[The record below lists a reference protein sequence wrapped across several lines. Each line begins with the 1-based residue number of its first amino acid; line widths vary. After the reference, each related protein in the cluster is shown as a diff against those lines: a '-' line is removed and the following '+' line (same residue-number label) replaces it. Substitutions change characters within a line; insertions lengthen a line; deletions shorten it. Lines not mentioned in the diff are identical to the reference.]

1 MSNFNEQ
8 DQPADLLCAIC
19 MEVRD
24 VRSQDN
30 RVLECMHV
38 FHEECIEQWFRE
50 SKDRRCPTCRHKD
63 RSAISRTFGGE
74 SNVASRRSTTTFQAT
89 NAVFSGPPNSAD
101 PRNVTF
107 SGLANYGH
115 GRNRA
120 GWSSTCSRSPRAGW
134 NSTFTRSPRTSW
146 TTSTRSTTAGWN
158 DTSNR
163 SVIAGEAAN
172 AIAVNAFSRNVPLTR
187 LTTTDQAASTR
198 APTTSAHG
206 ANAGQATNAT
216 SILST
221 ARQATNA
228 PSGTFDQASNV
239 ASTRSATTNQA
250 ASNRTPAT
258 SATDAGQDTNAAEIS
273 ATTDQAASNRAPP
286 PSATAADAGQPS
298 NATDISATTEQSA
311 SNCAPTTSATA
322 ANVGQT
328 TNATSISST
337 ARQATNA
344 PSWTFEQASNVAST
358 RSATTNQAVSN
369 RAPTTSATAA
379 NVGQTTNAT
388 SISSTA
394 RQATNAPSWTF
405 EQASN
410 VASTRSATTNQAVSN
425 RAPTTSATAANAGQA
440 TNAASILSTARQAA
454 NDNFHAVSTDIRQQ
468 DRLRQSQSIP
478 SRRGESG
485 RKPNFSKQ
493 EISTLLSIVAGR
505 RPKTKNDWNS
515 VAQDLNRQYPTAQ
528 RTGEG
533 CRRKYLGMVGLAHQ
547 KANQGDLATQ
557 PELIRAVAIQN
568 SLGESSSEEVDRGDQ
583 PATINYTGEDQQA
596 TVDPNYTGED
606 QQATVDPTVG
616 FLPAAI
622 NPSGGYLHET
632 PTNSCGM
639 SQLFLTE
646 NRRKNDRELQWK
658 HRIQREVA
666 ELKSMIETALLE
678 DSQLYTVLQVHPQ
691 LGNIHN
697 SN

>member
-1 MSNFNEQ
+1 M
-8 DQPADLLCAIC
+8 
-19 MEVRD
+19 
-24 VRSQDN
+24 
-30 RVLECMHV
+30 
-38 FHEECIEQWFRE
+38 
-50 SKDRRCPTCRHKD
+50 
-63 RSAISRTFGGE
+63 
-74 SNVASRRSTTTFQAT
+74 
-89 NAVFSGPPNSAD
+89 
-101 PRNVTF
+101 
-107 SGLANYGH
+107 
-115 GRNRA
+115 
-120 GWSSTCSRSPRAGW
+120 
-134 NSTFTRSPRTSW
+134 
-146 TTSTRSTTAGWN
+146 
-158 DTSNR
+158 
-163 SVIAGEAAN
+163 
-172 AIAVNAFSRNVPLTR
+172 
-187 LTTTDQAASTR
+187 
-198 APTTSAHG
+198 
-206 ANAGQATNAT
+206 
-216 SILST
+216 
-221 ARQATNA
+221 
-228 PSGTFDQASNV
+228 
-239 ASTRSATTNQA
+239 
-250 ASNRTPAT
+250 
-258 SATDAGQDTNAAEIS
+258 
-273 ATTDQAASNRAPP
+273 
-286 PSATAADAGQPS
+286 
-298 NATDISATTEQSA
+298 
-311 SNCAPTTSATA
+311 
-322 ANVGQT
+322 
-328 TNATSISST
+328 
-337 ARQATNA
+337 
-344 PSWTFEQASNVAST
+344 
-358 RSATTNQAVSN
+358 
-369 RAPTTSATAA
+369 
-379 NVGQTTNAT
+379 
-388 SISSTA
+388 
-394 RQATNAPSWTF
+394 
-405 EQASN
+405 
-410 VASTRSATTNQAVSN
+410 
-425 RAPTTSATAANAGQA
+425 
-440 TNAASILSTARQAA
+440 
-454 NDNFHAVSTDIRQQ
+454 STDIRQQ

-666 ELKSMIETALLE
+666 ELKSRIETALLQ

-691 LGNIHN
+691 HN

>member
-38 FHEECIEQWFRE
+38 FHKECIDKWFQE
-50 SKDRRCPTCRHKD
+50 SKHRTCPTCRNED
-63 RSAISRTFGGE
+63 RSANSRTFGGE

-134 NSTFTRSPRTSW
+134 NSTLSRSPRTSW

-322 ANVGQT
+322 AN
-328 TNATSISST
+328 
-337 ARQATNA
+337 
-344 PSWTFEQASNVAST
+344 
-358 RSATTNQAVSN
+358 
-369 RAPTTSATAA
+369 
-379 NVGQTTNAT
+379 
-388 SISSTA
+388 
-394 RQATNAPSWTF
+394 
-405 EQASN
+405 
-410 VASTRSATTNQAVSN
+410 
-425 RAPTTSATAANAGQA
+425 AGQA

-533 CRRKYLGMVGLAHQ
+533 CRRKYLGIVGLAHQ

>member
-24 VRSQDN
+24 VRSLDN

-38 FHEECIEQWFRE
+38 FHKECIDKWFQE
-50 SKDRRCPTCRHKD
+50 SKHRTCPTCRNED
-63 RSAISRTFGGE
+63 RSANSRTFGGE

-134 NSTFTRSPRTSW
+134 NSTLSRSPRTSW

-379 NVGQTTNAT
+379 N
-388 SISSTA
+388 
-394 RQATNAPSWTF
+394 
-405 EQASN
+405 
-410 VASTRSATTNQAVSN
+410 
-425 RAPTTSATAANAGQA
+425 AGQA

-468 DRLRQSQSIP
+468 DRLRQAQSIP

-533 CRRKYLGMVGLAHQ
+533 CRRKYLGIVGLAHQ

-666 ELKSMIETALLE
+666 ELKSRIETALLQ

>member
-8 DQPADLLCAIC
+8 DQPADLLCTIC

-50 SKDRRCPTCRHKD
+50 SKGRRCPTCRHKD

-89 NAVFSGPPNSAD
+89 NTDFRGPPNSAD

-115 GRNRA
+115 GRNPNSTSTTSPRA
-120 GWSSTCSRSPRAGW
+120 GWNSTSSRSPRARW
-134 NSTFTRSPRTSW
+134 NSTFTRSPRRSW
-146 TTSTRSTTAGWN
+146 TTLTRSTTAGWN

-172 AIAVNAFSRNVPLTR
+172 AIAVNAF
-187 LTTTDQAASTR
+187 TDQAASTR

-311 SNCAPTTSATA
+311 SNC
-322 ANVGQT
+322 
-328 TNATSISST
+328 
-337 ARQATNA
+337 
-344 PSWTFEQASNVAST
+344 
-358 RSATTNQAVSN
+358 
-369 RAPTTSATAA
+369 APTTSATAA

>member
-38 FHEECIEQWFRE
+38 FHKECIDKWFQE
-50 SKDRRCPTCRHKD
+50 SKHRTCPTCRNED
-63 RSAISRTFGGE
+63 RSANSRTFGGE

-134 NSTFTRSPRTSW
+134 NSTLSRSPRTSW

-273 ATTDQAASNRAPP
+273 ATTDQAASNRATP

-379 NVGQTTNAT
+379 N
-388 SISSTA
+388 
-394 RQATNAPSWTF
+394 
-405 EQASN
+405 
-410 VASTRSATTNQAVSN
+410 
-425 RAPTTSATAANAGQA
+425 AGQA

-454 NDNFHAVSTDIRQQ
+454 NDNFHAVSKDIRQQ

>member
-8 DQPADLLCAIC
+8 DQPADLLCTIC

-63 RSAISRTFGGE
+63 RSAISRTFSGE

-89 NAVFSGPPNSAD
+89 NTDFRGPPNSAD

-115 GRNRA
+115 GRNPNSTSTTSPRA
-120 GWSSTCSRSPRAGW
+120 GWNSTSSRSPRARW
-134 NSTFTRSPRTSW
+134 NSTFTRSPRRSW
-146 TTSTRSTTAGWN
+146 TTLTRSTTAGWN

-239 ASTRSATTNQA
+239 ASTRSATMNQA
-250 ASNRTPAT
+250 ASNHTPAT

-273 ATTDQAASNRAPP
+273 ATTDQAASNRATP

-311 SNCAPTTSATA
+311 SNC
-322 ANVGQT
+322 
-328 TNATSISST
+328 
-337 ARQATNA
+337 
-344 PSWTFEQASNVAST
+344 
-358 RSATTNQAVSN
+358 
-369 RAPTTSATAA
+369 
-379 NVGQTTNAT
+379 
-388 SISSTA
+388 
-394 RQATNAPSWTF
+394 
-405 EQASN
+405 
-410 VASTRSATTNQAVSN
+410 
-425 RAPTTSATAANAGQA
+425 APTTSATAANAGQA

-533 CRRKYLGMVGLAHQ
+533 CRRKYLGIVGLAHQ

-557 PELIRAVAIQN
+557 PQLIRAVAIQN

>member
-38 FHEECIEQWFRE
+38 FHKECIDKWFQE
-50 SKDRRCPTCRHKD
+50 SKHRTCPTCRNED
-63 RSAISRTFGGE
+63 RSANSRTFGGE

-115 GRNRA
+115 GRNPNSTSTTSPRA
-120 GWSSTCSRSPRAGW
+120 GWNSTSSRSPRARW
-134 NSTFTRSPRTSW
+134 NSTFTRSPRRSW
-146 TTSTRSTTAGWN
+146 TTLTRSTTAGWN

-311 SNCAPTTSATA
+311 SNC
-322 ANVGQT
+322 
-328 TNATSISST
+328 
-337 ARQATNA
+337 
-344 PSWTFEQASNVAST
+344 
-358 RSATTNQAVSN
+358 
-369 RAPTTSATAA
+369 APTTSATAA

>member
-24 VRSQDN
+24 VRSLDN

-38 FHEECIEQWFRE
+38 FHKECIDKWFEGTRQ
-50 SKDRRCPTCRHKD
+50 KRCPICRHEA
-63 RSAISRTFGGE
+63 SANSRTFGGE

-134 NSTFTRSPRTSW
+134 NSTLSRSPRTSW

-228 PSGTFDQASNV
+228 PSGTFVQASNV

-379 NVGQTTNAT
+379 N
-388 SISSTA
+388 
-394 RQATNAPSWTF
+394 
-405 EQASN
+405 
-410 VASTRSATTNQAVSN
+410 
-425 RAPTTSATAANAGQA
+425 AGQA

-454 NDNFHAVSTDIRQQ
+454 NDNFHAVSKDIRQQ

-666 ELKSMIETALLE
+666 ELKSRIETALLQ

-691 LGNIHN
+691 HN

>member
-38 FHEECIEQWFRE
+38 FHKECIDKWFQE
-50 SKDRRCPTCRHKD
+50 SKHRTCPTCRNED
-63 RSAISRTFGGE
+63 RSANSRTFGGE

-134 NSTFTRSPRTSW
+134 NSTLSRSPRTSW

-239 ASTRSATTNQA
+239 ASTRSATMNQA
-250 ASNRTPAT
+250 ASNHTPAT

-273 ATTDQAASNRAPP
+273 ATTDQAASNRATP

-311 SNCAPTTSATA
+311 SNC
-322 ANVGQT
+322 
-328 TNATSISST
+328 
-337 ARQATNA
+337 
-344 PSWTFEQASNVAST
+344 
-358 RSATTNQAVSN
+358 
-369 RAPTTSATAA
+369 APTTSATAA

-533 CRRKYLGMVGLAHQ
+533 CRRKYLGIVGLAHQ

>member
-1 MSNFNEQ
+1 M
-8 DQPADLLCAIC
+8 
-19 MEVRD
+19 
-24 VRSQDN
+24 
-30 RVLECMHV
+30 
-38 FHEECIEQWFRE
+38 
-50 SKDRRCPTCRHKD
+50 
-63 RSAISRTFGGE
+63 
-74 SNVASRRSTTTFQAT
+74 
-89 NAVFSGPPNSAD
+89 
-101 PRNVTF
+101 
-107 SGLANYGH
+107 
-115 GRNRA
+115 
-120 GWSSTCSRSPRAGW
+120 
-134 NSTFTRSPRTSW
+134 
-146 TTSTRSTTAGWN
+146 
-158 DTSNR
+158 
-163 SVIAGEAAN
+163 
-172 AIAVNAFSRNVPLTR
+172 
-187 LTTTDQAASTR
+187 
-198 APTTSAHG
+198 
-206 ANAGQATNAT
+206 
-216 SILST
+216 
-221 ARQATNA
+221 
-228 PSGTFDQASNV
+228 
-239 ASTRSATTNQA
+239 
-250 ASNRTPAT
+250 
-258 SATDAGQDTNAAEIS
+258 
-273 ATTDQAASNRAPP
+273 
-286 PSATAADAGQPS
+286 
-298 NATDISATTEQSA
+298 
-311 SNCAPTTSATA
+311 
-322 ANVGQT
+322 
-328 TNATSISST
+328 
-337 ARQATNA
+337 
-344 PSWTFEQASNVAST
+344 
-358 RSATTNQAVSN
+358 
-369 RAPTTSATAA
+369 
-379 NVGQTTNAT
+379 
-388 SISSTA
+388 
-394 RQATNAPSWTF
+394 
-405 EQASN
+405 
-410 VASTRSATTNQAVSN
+410 
-425 RAPTTSATAANAGQA
+425 
-440 TNAASILSTARQAA
+440 
-454 NDNFHAVSTDIRQQ
+454 STDIRQQ
-468 DRLRQSQSIP
+468 DRLRQAQSIP

-583 PATINYTGEDQQA
+583 PATINYTGEVQQA

-666 ELKSMIETALLE
+666 ELKSMIETELLE

>member
-8 DQPADLLCAIC
+8 DQPADLLCTIC

-89 NAVFSGPPNSAD
+89 NTDFRGPPNSAD

-115 GRNRA
+115 GRNPNSTSTTSPRA
-120 GWSSTCSRSPRAGW
+120 GWNSTSSRSPRARW
-134 NSTFTRSPRTSW
+134 NSTFTRSPRRSW
-146 TTSTRSTTAGWN
+146 TTLTRSTTAGWN

-344 PSWTFEQASNVAST
+344 PS
-358 RSATTNQAVSN
+358 
-369 RAPTTSATAA
+369 
-379 NVGQTTNAT
+379 G
-388 SISSTA
+388 
-394 RQATNAPSWTF
+394 TF

>member
-38 FHEECIEQWFRE
+38 FHKECIDKWFQE
-50 SKDRRCPTCRHKD
+50 SKHRTCPTCRNED
-63 RSAISRTFGGE
+63 RSANSRTFGGE

-134 NSTFTRSPRTSW
+134 NSTLSRSPRTSW

-273 ATTDQAASNRAPP
+273 ATTDQAASNRALP

-311 SNCAPTTSATA
+311 SNC
-322 ANVGQT
+322 
-328 TNATSISST
+328 
-337 ARQATNA
+337 
-344 PSWTFEQASNVAST
+344 
-358 RSATTNQAVSN
+358 
-369 RAPTTSATAA
+369 APTTSATAA

-533 CRRKYLGMVGLAHQ
+533 CRRKYLGIVGLAHQ

-583 PATINYTGEDQQA
+583 PATI
-596 TVDPNYTGED
+596 NYTGED

-691 LGNIHN
+691 LGKIHN

>member
-30 RVLECMHV
+30 RVLQCMHV
-38 FHEECIEQWFRE
+38 FHEECIEKWFRE
-50 SKDRRCPTCRHKD
+50 SKHRRCPTCRHED

-134 NSTFTRSPRTSW
+134 NSTLSRSPRTSW

-311 SNCAPTTSATA
+311 SNC
-322 ANVGQT
+322 
-328 TNATSISST
+328 
-337 ARQATNA
+337 
-344 PSWTFEQASNVAST
+344 
-358 RSATTNQAVSN
+358 
-369 RAPTTSATAA
+369 APTTSATAA

-666 ELKSMIETALLE
+666 ELKSRIETALLQ

-691 LGNIHN
+691 HN

>member
-38 FHEECIEQWFRE
+38 FHKECIDKWFQE
-50 SKDRRCPTCRHKD
+50 SKHRTCPTCRNED
-63 RSAISRTFGGE
+63 RSANSRTFGGE

-134 NSTFTRSPRTSW
+134 NSTLSRSPRTSW

-379 NVGQTTNAT
+379 N
-388 SISSTA
+388 
-394 RQATNAPSWTF
+394 
-405 EQASN
+405 
-410 VASTRSATTNQAVSN
+410 
-425 RAPTTSATAANAGQA
+425 AGQA

-533 CRRKYLGMVGLAHQ
+533 CRRKYLGIVGLAHQ

-666 ELKSMIETALLE
+666 ELKSRIETALLQ

-691 LGNIHN
+691 HN

>member
-8 DQPADLLCAIC
+8 DQPADLLCTIC

-30 RVLECMHV
+30 RVLQCMHV

-115 GRNRA
+115 GRNPNSTSTTSPRA
-120 GWSSTCSRSPRAGW
+120 GWNSTSSRSPRARW
-134 NSTFTRSPRTSW
+134 NSTFTRSPRRSW
-146 TTSTRSTTAGWN
+146 TTLTRSTTAGWN

-239 ASTRSATTNQA
+239 ASTRSATMNQA
-250 ASNRTPAT
+250 ASNHTPAT

-273 ATTDQAASNRAPP
+273 ATTDQAASNRATP

-311 SNCAPTTSATA
+311 SNC
-322 ANVGQT
+322 
-328 TNATSISST
+328 
-337 ARQATNA
+337 
-344 PSWTFEQASNVAST
+344 
-358 RSATTNQAVSN
+358 
-369 RAPTTSATAA
+369 APTTSATAA

>member
-30 RVLECMHV
+30 RVLQCMHV

-134 NSTFTRSPRTSW
+134 NSTLSRSPRTSW

-273 ATTDQAASNRAPP
+273 ATTDQAASNRATP

-337 ARQATNA
+337 ARQA
-344 PSWTFEQASNVAST
+344 
-358 RSATTNQAVSN
+358 
-369 RAPTTSATAA
+369 
-379 NVGQTTNAT
+379 
-388 SISSTA
+388 I
-394 RQATNAPSWTF
+394 NAPSWTF

-666 ELKSMIETALLE
+666 ELKSRIETALLQ